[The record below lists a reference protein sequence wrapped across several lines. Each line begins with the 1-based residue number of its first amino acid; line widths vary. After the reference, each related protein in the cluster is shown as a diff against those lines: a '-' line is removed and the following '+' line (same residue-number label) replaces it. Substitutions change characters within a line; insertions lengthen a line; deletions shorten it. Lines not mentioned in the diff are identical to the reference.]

1 MDKQQ
6 LIDKVKALNTIDKT
20 QLLGWLNALP
30 NTSNKPPK
38 PNTNKVGDV
47 YMHSIFNH
55 PYVLLEQKDGE
66 WICGLLTSE
75 PTCKDILEPCQSRFF
90 NNNFFTKVIFTVNEI
105 SGSFL
110 GVYENPKHLKK
121 ITTELRKVLM

>member
-38 PNTNKVGDV
+38 PNANKVGDV
-47 YMHSIFNH
+47 YMHTIFNH
-55 PYVLLEQKDGE
+55 PYVLLEQKDGV

-75 PTCKDILEPCQSRFF
+75 ATCKDILEPCQSRFF
-90 NNNFFTKVIFTVNEI
+90 GMNFFTKVIFTVNEI
-105 SGSFL
+105 NGSFL

-121 ITTELRKVLM
+121 IIIELRKVLI